1 MAPVHT
7 SATGTPCAR
16 AAPRSTEVRNA
27 APSGSPASH
36 VPLPDR
42 DALSGGL
49 GFSTLQCASG
59 MLAFSFSSA
68 TVSSGAPCHRSVGR
82 RRRRHDRDRK
92 RRSIDERTALLAVR
106 AAAPPQ
112 RPVER
117 RSHFLLIRARS
128 FLPLVLL
135 FVLLLVLL
143 PSSARGATPGDP
155 LAVGAAAGCC
165 RDPIT
170 LAPLLNCTCLATNT
184 DLTLS
189 VPAGAFAYFHWR
201 LPDLAAVDVEDAARP
216 AVTFTLSPCYGASHL
231 LISPGS
237 PPLPTLTEHWW
248 MSALGAAADVKS
260 LSVPLEHT
268 EYFGGAYAVTDTT
281 FRVTASTPSS
291 ATPTPGGG
299 GNTTVVQ
306 VDSDAVEVR
315 WKRSPQP
322 GMLYRVYYVRDPRHG
337 ATTCRVGA
345 NRSTAAAAA
354 GGSAAGGDAMN
365 ATSTAGS
372 LAAVP
377 VPVPAALFSAQSV
390 AAMKCSIRTAC
401 AAQLNGIAAVPAKL
415 AEAPSAAGWLSGDTP
430 ATAETAAWYGADT
443 MTQRVSGLELD
454 VAYHVTVVM
463 RSASTGAEVSYE
475 ASKGTLTYVRVETA
489 MPVWVVIGV
498 VAASVLFA
506 SGMVF
511 VVFQARRDLNS
522 AHKVADKSM
531 ISLLR
536 RRIRARRLWMTEKQ
550 VERRYEMDQ
559 VLSSDTMDLLSK
571 AKQSLVARR
580 NADAKSRRKVEA
592 GTFQARKGKGM
603 IFNGIGGGSWVE
615 CRNAVGSRYWINTDT
630 QEISH
635 QAPASIPLP
644 RQ

>member
-1 MAPVHT
+1 M
-7 SATGTPCAR
+7 
-16 AAPRSTEVRNA
+16 
-27 APSGSPASH
+27 
-36 VPLPDR
+36 PLPYR
-42 DALSGGL
+42 DALPGGL
-49 GFSTLQCASG
+49 GSSTLQCASG
-59 MLAFSFSSA
+59 LLALSFTCA
-68 TVSSGAPCHRSVGR
+68 TVSGGAPCHRSVGR
-82 RRRRHDRDRK
+82 RRIRHDRDDHK
-92 RRSIDERTALLAVR
+92 RRSVDERTALLAVR

-112 RPVER
+112 RPFER
-117 RSHFLLIRARS
+117 RSHYRLVRAQS
-128 FLPLVLL
+128 FLSLVLL
-135 FVLLLVLL
+135 VVLLVVLL
-143 PSSARGATPGDP
+143 PTSARGAAPGDP
-155 LAVGAAAGCC
+155 LALGAAAGCC
-165 RDPIT
+165 RNPIT

-231 LISPGS
+231 LVSPGS

-248 MSALGAAADVKS
+248 MSAPGAAADVKS

-315 WKRSPQP
+315 WKRSSQP

-345 NRSTAAAAA
+345 NRSTAAAGAAAVVAGAAAPAAA
-354 GGSAAGGDAMN
+354 GGSAAGGNTTD
-365 ATSTAGS
+365 ATSAAGS
-372 LAAVP
+372 LAAAAAAVP
-377 VPVPAALFSAQSV
+377 VPMPAALFSAQSV

-401 AAQLNGIAAVPAKL
+401 AAQLNGIAAVPAKG
-415 AEAPSAAGWLSGDTP
+415 AEAPSAAGWLSGDIP
-430 ATAETAAWYGADT
+430 ATADTATWYGADT
-443 MTQRVSGLELD
+443 MIQRVSGLELD

-463 RSASTGAEVSYE
+463 RSASTGAEVSYD

-489 MPVWVVIGV
+489 MPVWIVIGV

-571 AKQSLVARR
+571 AKRSLVVRR

-603 IFNGIGGGSWVE
+603 VFNGIGGGSWVE